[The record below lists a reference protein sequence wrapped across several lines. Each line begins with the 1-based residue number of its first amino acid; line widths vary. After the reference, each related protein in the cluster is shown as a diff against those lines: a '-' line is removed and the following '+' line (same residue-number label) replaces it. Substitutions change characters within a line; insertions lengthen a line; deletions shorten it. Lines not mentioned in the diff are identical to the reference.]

1 MKKTVLLVLAL
12 AIICGTFIV
21 ALGTDDPL
29 ITESYLKN
37 VFMKEVKDYIDAD
50 KDNAS
55 FAVVNVPKNKKL
67 IGAAGSEIILR
78 GGTAEIIASNLGGL
92 SDVTAAGDLND
103 GISVPVNHLL
113 IIPRDDGRGFKAIT
127 DVIVMIKG
135 GYEIK

>member
-12 AIICGTFIV
+12 AIISASFIV
-21 ALGTDDPL
+21 ALGTEDPL

-50 KDNAS
+50 KVSTS
-55 FAVVNVPKNKKL
+55 FAVVTVPKNKKM

-78 GGTAEIIASNLGGL
+78 GGTAEVIASELGGL
-92 SDVTAAGDLND
+92 SDVTFAGDLVD
-103 GISVPVNHLL
+103 GASVPANHLL

-127 DVIVMIKG
+127 DVIVMVKG